1 MTYPIIITCI
11 GGGLSFQ
18 TLQLL
23 IKSKV
28 HKDLKIIGI
37 DSSTENY
44 AKFLCDHSYQ
54 VPNGLSKSYI
64 NEIIKIIKKHSVK
77 LIIPC
82 SDEEVFQLSK
92 HISILKKLGTNV
104 ACPTAN
110 VFPIISNKI
119 KTYKFMNELNINTP
133 IWKHGN
139 SKKSVIEAV
148 ENLFDLNL
156 NNLIIKPAKGRG
168 SKDVLTIS
176 KKNLNE
182 NTFFKNYT
190 FSQFKKM
197 IDKYI
202 LNQSYIISEKLNNP
216 VYDLDFLSWKGKVL
230 QSTFRQRIKGELPN
244 EGHFIRKVPKELS
257 KSINIISSKLNLSW
271 LYDCDWMYD
280 NDGILKI
287 IELNPRMSGS
297 IAVPVI
303 AGANYLD
310 NIISLSKNK
319 RIIIKNA
326 KRDLAIIP
334 VKTLFKKEL

>member
-1 MTYPIIITCI
+1 MSYPIIITCI

-18 TLQLL
+18 TVQLL
-23 IKSKV
+23 TKSKV
-28 HKDLKIIGI
+28 HKNLKIIGI
-37 DSSTENY
+37 DNSLESH
-44 AKFLCDHSYQ
+44 AKFICDYSYQ
-54 VPNGLSKSYI
+54 VPKGLSKSYI
-64 NEIIKIIKKHSVK
+64 NEIIKIVKKHSVK

-92 HISILKKLGTNV
+92 YIQVFKKLGTNV
-104 ACPTAN
+104 ACPNAK

-119 KTYKFMNELNINTP
+119 KTYQFMNQFNINTP

-139 SKKSVIEAV
+139 SKQTVIDAI
-148 ENLFDLNL
+148 ENLFDMNL

-168 SKDVLTIS
+168 SRDVVTIS
-176 KKNLNE
+176 RKKLNN

-197 IDKYI
+197 IGKYF
-202 LNQSYIISEKLNNP
+202 LNQSYIVSEKLNNP

-230 QSTFRQRIKGELPN
+230 QSTFRKRIKSEQPN
-244 EGHFIRKVPKELS
+244 EGHFIRKIPKELS
-257 KSINIISSKLNLSW
+257 KSIDIITSNLNLSW

-280 NDGILKI
+280 NDGVLKI

-319 RIIIKNA
+319 RIIIKKA
-326 KRDLAIIP
+326 KKDLAIIP
-334 VKTLFKKEL
+334 VKTLIKKEL